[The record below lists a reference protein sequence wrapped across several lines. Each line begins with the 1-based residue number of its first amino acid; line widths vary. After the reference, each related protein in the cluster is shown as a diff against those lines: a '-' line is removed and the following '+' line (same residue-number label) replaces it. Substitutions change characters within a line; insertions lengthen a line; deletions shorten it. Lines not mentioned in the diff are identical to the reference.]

1 MSAAE
6 RASVFVIFVSPNLL
20 AVTVQL
26 LAVSELIWVSRLRRR
41 ELLGADQRVWRR
53 EAIFAVA

>member
-26 LAVSELIWVSRLRRR
+26 LAVSELIWVRRLRR

-53 EAIFAVA
+53 EAIVAVA

>member
-26 LAVSELIWVSRLRRR
+26 LAVSELIWVSRLRR
-41 ELLGADQRVWRR
+41 ELLAADQRVWRR
-53 EAIFAVA
+53 EAIVAVA

>member
-26 LAVSELIWVSRLRRR
+26 LAVSELIWVRRLRR
-41 ELLGADQRVWRR
+41 ELLAADQRVWRR
-53 EAIFAVA
+53 EAIVAVA

>member
-26 LAVSELIWVSRLRRR
+26 LAVSELIWVSRLRR
-41 ELLGADQRVWRR
+41 ELLAADQRVRRR
-53 EAIFAVA
+53 EVIVAVA

>member
-6 RASVFVIFVSPNLL
+6 RGSVFVIFVSPNLL

-26 LAVSELIWVSRLRRR
+26 LAVSELIWVSRLRR

-53 EAIFAVA
+53 DAIVAAA